1 MENLEKVQALNA
13 GFTEEQFEKIMDIP
27 LVAFETSKPLP
38 VTRASMTSDQTKV
51 VNKAKEQLG
60 KPYVWGA
67 SGPGSFDCGGL
78 VKYVYKQAVNI
89 ELPMGTFNQEKYG
102 KEVSLNSLLPG
113 DLLFYGTRGNT
124 YHVGIY
130 IGSNQMIHAPQP
142 GQNVTTVDIKY
153 FYPSFARRL
162 LSDAPVLKQIEFVEI
177 ERTVMINQIEKEID
191 TLPWGQKGYAKLGT
205 TKSIQGKVIQLTQE
219 ISSYAYAPDLKGWV
233 DKKGMVEVI
242 KTNCSGKIENGGY
255 QINPLPW
262 FNGVPITGYTKDHIG
277 KQVVVTARNGS
288 YYYVASLGWID
299 KKAFSQ
305 SLINQVDAVKN
316 GNTISNKKLVITE
329 LEKSGVINN
338 TEKEIDTL
346 PWGQKG
352 YVKLGT
358 TKSMSG
364 KTIKLTQDSGSYV
377 FSPDLKG
384 WVDKKG
390 LTIN

>member
-1 MENLEKVQALNA
+1 MENFEKKQALDV
-13 GFTEEQFEKIMDIP
+13 GFTEEQFQQIMSIP
-27 LVAFETSKPLP
+27 LVAFEEIQHLTA
-38 VTRASMTSDQTKV
+38 TRASMTSDQTKV

-78 VKYVYKQAVNI
+78 VKYVYKQAVNM
-89 ELPMGTFNQEKYG
+89 ELLMGTVNQEKYG

-113 DLLFYGTRGNT
+113 DLLFYGTKGNT

-130 IGSNQMIHAPQP
+130 IGNNQMIHAPQP

-162 LSDAPVLKQIEFVEI
+162 LSAGPVLKQMEFVEI
-177 ERTVMINQIEKEID
+177 DRTVMINQEEKEID

-219 ISSYAYAPDLKGWV
+219 INSYAYAPELKGWV

-262 FNGVPITGYTKDHIG
+262 FNGVPVIGYTKDHIG
-277 KQVVVTARNGS
+277 KQVVVSAKNGS
-288 YYYVASLGWID
+288 YYYVSSLGWID
-299 KKAFSQ
+299 KKAFGQ
-305 SLINQVDAVKN
+305 SLINQIDAVKN
-316 GNTISNKKLVITE
+316 GNIITNKKIVVTE
-329 LEKSGVINN
+329 IEKNGVIN
-338 TEKEIDTL
+338 TIEKEIDTL

-352 YVKLGT
+352 YVKPGT

-364 KTIKLTQDSGSYV
+364 KTIKLTQDSGSYI

-390 LTIN
+390 LTIK

>member
-1 MENLEKVQALNA
+1 MENTEKTQALKA
-13 GFTEEQFEKIMDIP
+13 GFTEEQFEQIMTIP
-27 LVAFETSKPLP
+27 KVSSEEMQTLT
-38 VTRASMTSDQTKV
+38 VTRAVMTSDQTKV

-89 ELPMGTFNQEKYG
+89 ELPMGTFNQETYG
-102 KEVSLNSLLPG
+102 KEASLGSLLPG

-162 LSDAPVLKQIEFVEI
+162 LSDAPVLKQMEFTEI
-177 ERTVMINQIEKEID
+177 GRTVMINQIEKEID
-191 TLPWGQKGYAKLGT
+191 TLPWGKKGYGKLGT
-205 TKSIQGKVIQLTQE
+205 TKSIQGKVVQLTQE
-219 ISSYAYAPDLKGWV
+219 TGSYAYTPDLKGWV
-233 DKKGMVEVI
+233 DKKGMVEVV

-262 FNGVPITGYTKDHIG
+262 FNGVPVLGYTKDYIG
-277 KQVVVTARNGS
+277 KQVVVSARNGS

-299 KKAFSQ
+299 KKAFNQ
-305 SLINQVDAVKN
+305 SLINQVDSVEN
-316 GNTISNKKLVITE
+316 SNTITTKKHVVTE
-329 LEKSGVINN
+329 IEKNAVINT

-364 KTIKLTQDSGSYV
+364 KAIKLTQDSGSYV

-390 LTIN
+390 LTIK